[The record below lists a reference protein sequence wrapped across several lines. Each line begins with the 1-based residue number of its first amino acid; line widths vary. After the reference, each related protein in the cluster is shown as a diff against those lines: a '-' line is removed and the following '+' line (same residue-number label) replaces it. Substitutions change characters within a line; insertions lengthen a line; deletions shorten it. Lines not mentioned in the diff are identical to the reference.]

1 MLGASKEADRCRS
14 DHAVD
19 PSSIPSS
26 IGGSRRRSGQLADYY
41 PLIVQAVSRL
51 ERSTAQSRG
60 KIYDRARA
68 AMISQLRSL
77 TPDLNES
84 DIACEQLALEH
95 AIRKVETESLHHS
108 LTPAQPS
115 IRQPD
120 PMRRVQHIPDE
131 LATTRNVGGL
141 SRTAGLAHDDDPPGS
156 HLTFARKLA
165 ISGADL
171 SAELEMLQREI
182 RHRKSRGSPIVRKLL
197 PVTIMGLLVFAAAA
211 SGAH

>member
-1 MLGASKEADRCRS
+1 MHGASKEADRCRGN
-14 DHAVD
+14 HPVD
-19 PSSIPSS
+19 PSS

-68 AMISQLRSL
+68 AMVSQLRSL
-77 TPDLNES
+77 TPDLSES

-115 IRQPD
+115 IRRPD
-120 PMRRVQHIPDE
+120 PMTHVQHVPEE
-131 LATTRNVGGL
+131 LATTRNVGGFA
-141 SRTAGLAHDDDPPGS
+141 RTAELDHDDDPSDG
-156 HLTFARKLA
+156 HLTFAKKLA
-165 ISGADL
+165 ISRSDL
-171 SAELEMLQREI
+171 SAELEKVQRGI